1 MNNTDLIALIKERT
15 KMTIDRDH
23 AKIGRKVPFLI
34 INVSNPDN
42 VAADDHVY
50 VEKDEVALLL
60 YCFDIDPA
68 LEQPIKDLLSEIGVG
83 WTRTETYLDDE
94 KVWEVE
100 FGFDLM

>member
-1 MNNTDLIALIKERT
+1 MNQTDLIALIKERIN
-15 KMTIDRDH
+15 MTIDRDH
-23 AKIGRKVPFLI
+23 AKIGRTVPFLI
-34 INVSNPDN
+34 INVLQPDN
-42 VAADDHVY
+42 VAADNRVY
-50 VEKDEVALLL
+50 LEKDEITLTL
-60 YCFDIDPA
+60 YCFEIDPA

>member
-15 KMTIDRDH
+15 HMTIDRDH
-23 AKIGRKVPFLI
+23 AKIGREVPFLI

-42 VAADDHVY
+42 VAADNHVY
-50 VEKDEVALLL
+50 VEKEEIALLL